1 MISQYIQPE
10 RWDISEL
17 KGRNGEEKNL
27 HDSPSSEFT
36 SIAPASGMSTP
47 NGLRRPSPTSLRDAQ
62 HCLDFFGGQA
72 LGALSGGG
80 GRLAGFVV
88 EVVELD
94 GWEKGTASVAD
105 SVESAQRIVRGRIVV
120 GYRLVR

>member
-1 MISQYIQPE
+1 MGYTE
-10 RWDISEL
+10 A
-17 KGRNGEEKNL
+17 KGRRGRNV

-88 EVVELD
+88 EVVEFDAVVELD

-105 SVESAQRIVRGRIVV
+105 SVERAQRIVRGRIVV